1 MGVRTTVKLYFA
13 RPTFDNEVYSCFTPA
28 GGGILMISGFSWDA
42 LWKVLFVCFMSFRD
56 ILENKY
62 IVITNMQ

>member
-28 GGGILMISGFSWDA
+28 GGGILMISVTSTVSPGTPFE
-42 LWKVLFVCFMSFRD
+42 KFCLFVLWV
-56 ILENKY
+56 LE
-62 IVITNMQ
+62 TF